1 MGADTTLTRLYGRA
15 PRGQRVVGHV
25 PQGAWEATTL
35 LGAIRRTGVVGSVVF
50 EGATDAAVFRT
61 YIEEVLVPALRPGDI
76 VVLDNLAAHRAAA
89 VARAVRRV
97 GAGLWYLPPYSA
109 DYNPI
114 EKVWA
119 KVKALLRKAAA
130 RTTEALWEAIGR
142 ALDAVTAQDCQGC
155 FASCGYHATP
165 ECETL

>member
-1 MGADTTLTRLYGRA
+1 GHGGRRWARAGREGKKKVTPAAERGRPDVRHKRATFRGRAARIDWDRFVFLDEMGADTALTRLYGRA

-97 GAGLWYLPPYSA
+97 GAGVWDLPPDSP
-109 DYNPI
+109 DYNP
-114 EKVWA
+114 
-119 KVKALLRKAAA
+119 
-130 RTTEALWEAIGR
+130 
-142 ALDAVTAQDCQGC
+142 
-155 FASCGYHATP
+155 
-165 ECETL
+165 